1 MITETIFYLNRKLV
15 NEIKDVFFLLSRAW
29 DKFKIFHFS
38 RSIYWH
44 DAFNIAQVIMG
55 SSSFPLRISFLL
67 KCQWQGEKM
76 VYFLILP

>member
-38 RSIYWH
+38 RSIY
-44 DAFNIAQVIMG
+44 
-55 SSSFPLRISFLL
+55 
-67 KCQWQGEKM
+67 
-76 VYFLILP
+76 